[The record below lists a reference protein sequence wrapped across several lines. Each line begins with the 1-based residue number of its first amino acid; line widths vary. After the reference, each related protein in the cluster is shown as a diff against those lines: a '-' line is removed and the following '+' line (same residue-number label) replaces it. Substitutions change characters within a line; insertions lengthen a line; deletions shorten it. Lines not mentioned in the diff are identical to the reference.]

1 MKIIIVGSGSV
12 GEEIC
17 TQLEGE
23 GHDITIIDSDI
34 ETVDKITNKCDVFG
48 VIGNGADI
56 SALRK
61 ADAENADLLVAV
73 TCEDEINILCCAAAK
88 KLGTKHTAARVRNPE
103 YSEFMA
109 LMGKEMN
116 LSLTINPELAVANE
130 IYRMLRF
137 PFATRIDTF
146 CHGKVEMAEMVV
158 SSDSALCGVTLNDL
172 RSRLNMRF
180 LVCCVLRGG
189 EAYIPSGYFK
199 IEAGDVICFTVPD
212 EDFSRFFKEIGAY
225 KNHVRDVLISGGGRT
240 TYYLESLLAKRKI
253 KSTVIEKDK
262 AKCAELVERYNCT
275 VINGDCTDKS
285 LLMEEGVDK
294 KDAFVAL
301 SDEDEENAIVSMFA
315 KAKNTRKVITMIRS
329 DSYIELFKSVG
340 LDTIVSPQL
349 STASYILK
357 FVRSMA
363 SASGSK
369 IESLYKL
376 MDEKVEALE
385 FCIREEVEGITGVM
399 LKDIRLKT
407 GILIACIVHGDK
419 IIIPSG
425 EDVINKGDTVVIVTT
440 TGQIQEIKEI
450 LK

>member
-1 MKIIIVGSGSV
+1 MKIIIVGAGSV

-23 GHDITIIDSDI
+23 GHDITVIDSNF

-48 VIGNGADI
+48 VVGNGADI

-61 ADAENADLLVAV
+61 ADAGNADLLVAV

-88 KLGTKHTAARVRNPE
+88 KLGARHTVARVRNPE
-103 YSEFMA
+103 YSE
-109 LMGKEMN
+109 LMTLMKSEMN
-116 LSLTINPELAVANE
+116 LSFTINPELAVANE

-146 CHGKVEMAEMVV
+146 CRGRVEMAEMVV

-172 RSRLNMRF
+172 RLKLNMRF
-180 LVCCVLRGG
+180 LVCCVLRDG
-189 EAYIPSGYFK
+189 EAHIPSGYFK

-225 KNHVRDVLISGGGRT
+225 KNPVRDVLIVGGGRT
-240 TYYLESLLAKRKI
+240 TYYLEALLAKRKI
-253 KSTVIEKDK
+253 KSTVIERDVE
-262 AKCAELVERYNCT
+262 KCKELAERYNCT
-275 VINGDCTDKS
+275 VINDDVTNKT
-285 LLMEEGVDK
+285 LLMEEGIDK

-301 SDEDEENAIVSMFA
+301 SDEDEENVIVSLYA
-315 KAKNTRKVITMIRS
+315 KANDSNKVITMIRS
-329 DSYIELFKSVG
+329 DSYVELFKSVG

-357 FVRSMA
+357 FVRSRA
-363 SASGSK
+363 GASGSK

-385 FCIREEVEGITGVM
+385 FCIEDEIEGITGEK
-399 LKDIRLKT
+399 LKDIRLKK
-407 GILIACIVHGDK
+407 GILIACIVHGEK
-419 IIIPSG
+419 VVIPSG
-425 EDVINKGDTVVIVTT
+425 DDVINKGDTVIIVTT

-450 LK
+450 LR

>member
-1 MKIIIVGSGSV
+1 MKIIIVGAGIV

-23 GHDITIIDSDI
+23 GHDITVIDSDV
-34 ETVDKITNKCDVFG
+34 ETLDRITNKCDVYG
-48 VIGNGADI
+48 VVGNGADI
-56 SALRK
+56 SALRR
-61 ADAENADLLVAV
+61 ADAGSAELLIAV
-73 TCEDEINILCCAAAK
+73 TCEDEINILCCAVAK
-88 KLGTKHTAARVRNPE
+88 KLGAKHTVARVRNPE
-103 YSEFMA
+103 YSE
-109 LMGKEMN
+109 LMTLMKNEMN

-130 IYRMLRF
+130 IYRTLRF

-146 CHGKVEMAEMVV
+146 CRGKVEMAEMVV
-158 SSDSALCGVTLNDL
+158 SSDSPLCGVTLNDL

-180 LVCCVLRGG
+180 LVCCVLREG
-189 EAYIPSGYFK
+189 EAYIPSGYFT

-225 KNHVRDVLISGGGRT
+225 KNPVRDVLIVGGGRT
-240 TYYLESLLAKRKI
+240 TYYLEALLAKRKI
-253 KSTVIEKDK
+253 KSTVIEKDRER
-262 AKCAELVERYNCT
+262 CAELAERYNCT
-275 VINGDCTDKS
+275 VIHGDCTDKG

-301 SDEDEENAIVSMFA
+301 SDEDEENAIVSMYA
-315 KAKNTRKVITMIRS
+315 KAKNARKVITMIRS

-363 SASGSK
+363 NASGSE

-385 FCIREEVEGITGVM
+385 FRINNEIEGITGIK
-399 LKDIRLKT
+399 LKNISLKE
-407 GILIACIVHGDK
+407 GILIACIVHNDG

-425 EDVINKGDTVVIVTT
+425 DDVINNGDTVVIVTT
-440 TGQIQEIKEI
+440 TGQIKEIKEI